1 MTYIEGFLTPV
12 PTASRDAY
20 SAHAASAAPILH
32 DMGVVRIVECWGD
45 DVPRGKLNDMWGAVN
60 AAEDETVVFSWFEYP
75 DRATRNAAVEKMMND
90 PRMEEMGRSMPFDGR
105 RMIWGGFASV
115 SDQGDANGTGY
126 VDGVVMP
133 VPAADH
139 QAFAEFARGVASMF
153 TENGA
158 TRVMDALGDDV
169 KAGKLTD
176 FQRAVRLEEGETV
189 GYGWVEWP
197 DKATRD
203 AGWERIMAD
212 PRMQERVPPFDGKR
226 MIFGGFV
233 PILDGKGEA

>member
-1 MTYIEGFLTPV
+1 
-12 PTASRDAY
+12 
-20 SAHAASAAPILH
+20 
-32 DMGVVRIVECWGD
+32 
-45 DVPRGKLNDMWGAVN
+45 
-60 AAEDETVVFSWFEYP
+60 
-75 DRATRNAAVEKMMND
+75 
-90 PRMEEMGRSMPFDGR
+90 
-105 RMIWGGFASV
+105 MIWGGFASV